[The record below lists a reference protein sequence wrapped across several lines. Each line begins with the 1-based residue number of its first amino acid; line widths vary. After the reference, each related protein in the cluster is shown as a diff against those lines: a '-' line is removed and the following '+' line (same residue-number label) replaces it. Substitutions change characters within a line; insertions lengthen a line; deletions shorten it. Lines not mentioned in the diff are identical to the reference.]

1 MDAALELYESSKGR
15 QENLVISH
23 MPMVKRVAFHL
34 RGRIPPLLDL
44 DELVQVG
51 MLGLIE
57 AARGYDPRRGIPFE
71 HFALSRVR
79 GAMLDE
85 VRRVSDLTRSSV
97 AFNKSENAAAHKLVA
112 ELGRLPTQ
120 GEVAQSMGKD
130 IESYHREQGQAW
142 RSETFSI
149 EEVSEEVMNIAA
161 ERGFQP
167 EAQVERAQLLQAL
180 AGAIQDLPERD
191 QLIISLYYVEEL
203 NLKEI
208 GEILGVSESRVSQ
221 LLTAIAKKLRSLLQP
236 AVHGSSPT

>member
-1 MDAALELYESSKGR
+1 MEAALELYESSRGR
-15 QENLVISH
+15 QEQLVLSH

-71 HFALSRVR
+71 NFALSRVR

-97 AFNKSENAAAHKLVA
+97 TFNRNENAAAHKLVA
-112 ELGRLPTQ
+112 ELGRKPTQ

-130 IESYHREQGQAW
+130 IGEYHREQGQAW

-161 ERGFQP
+161 ERATQP
-167 EAQVERAQLLQAL
+167 EAQVERAQLLDAL
-180 AGAIQDLPERD
+180 TGAIQELPERE

-208 GEILGVSESRVSQ
+208 GEILGVSESRISQ
-221 LLTAIAKKLRSLLQP
+221 LLTAIAKKLRTLLQP
-236 AVHGSSPT
+236 AVQGS

>member
-1 MDAALELYESSKGR
+1 MEAALELYESSRGR
-15 QENLVISH
+15 QEQLVISH

-71 HFALSRVR
+71 NFALSRVR

-112 ELGRLPTQ
+112 ELGRKPTQ
-120 GEVAQSMGKD
+120 REVAESMGKD
-130 IESYHREQGQAW
+130 ISEYHREQGQAW

-161 ERGFQP
+161 ERSTQP
-167 EAQVERAQLLQAL
+167 EAQVERAQMLEAL
-180 AGAIQDLPERD
+180 AGAIQELPERD

-208 GEILGVSESRVSQ
+208 GEILGVSESRISQ
-221 LLTAIAKKLRSLLQP
+221 LLTAIAKKLRMQLQP
-236 AVHGSSPT
+236 AVQGSSSS